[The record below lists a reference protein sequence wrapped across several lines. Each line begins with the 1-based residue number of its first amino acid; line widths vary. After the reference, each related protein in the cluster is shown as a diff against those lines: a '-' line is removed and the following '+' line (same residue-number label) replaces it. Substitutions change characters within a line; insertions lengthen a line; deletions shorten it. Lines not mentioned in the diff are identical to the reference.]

1 MLKIALCF
9 KSNAMLEVLPD
20 VSYTQ
25 RTVLKR
31 RTGNNDVLYDELNIL
46 AKRR

>member
-31 RTGNNDVLYDELNIL
+31 TGNKDVLYDELNIL